1 MLASI
6 VSYTLVYYCGG
17 EESGESGGG
26 GGRVIVSAEP
36 VQVHKTL

>member
-26 GGRVIVSAEP
+26 GGGDCERGTGASA
-36 VQVHKTL
+36 